1 MGAIIGIFSAKGGV
15 GKTLLASNLAAAFS
29 LLHRVPTALI
39 DLAPGTGTAD
49 LLLDLEPTRSWVD
62 LKNVIGELTA
72 QHIQLA
78 VTPHHPGLDL
88 LASPAEI
95 AWDQS
100 LSRTD
105 LGLLL
110 EAFRKEYDLVLVDV
124 PSGGSDLEQFAL
136 GIVDLRLVLV
146 TPDAPALQATN
157 RYLKWISEIDS
168 PTKLV
173 INQQSQGAA
182 VAPAEIKN
190 HLGNN
195 LVGVL
200 PIDPQGV
207 WANVSYGKPC
217 SLCKTSKLGAAI
229 RRLSERLLKMIN
241 LQP

>member
-1 MGAIIGIFSAKGGV
+1 MV
-15 GKTLLASNLAAAFS
+15 LPPC
-29 LLHRVPTALI
+29 R
-39 DLAPGTGTAD
+39 
-49 LLLDLEPTRSWVD
+49 
-62 LKNVIGELTA
+62 TA
-72 QHIQLA
+72 QSA
-78 VTPHHPGLDL
+78 RRASRVRSAAPRYRRRTATPR
-88 LASPAEI
+88 A
-95 AWDQS
+95 
-100 LSRTD
+100 RV
-105 LGLLL
+105 
-110 EAFRKEYDLVLVDV
+110 RV

-190 HLGNN
+190 HLGNS

-241 LQP
+241 RQP